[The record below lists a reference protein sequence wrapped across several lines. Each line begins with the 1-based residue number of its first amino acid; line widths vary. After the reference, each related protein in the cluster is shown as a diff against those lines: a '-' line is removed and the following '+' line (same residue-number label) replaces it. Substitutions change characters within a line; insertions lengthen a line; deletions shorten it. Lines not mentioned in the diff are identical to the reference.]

1 MALNTEHNITL
12 TEAEISVILFNLEE
26 KYGHLLDGEIPEE
39 VQTIFSK
46 LEGSVD
52 KYYEK
57 VEKAKSKQP
66 TMEWQIMEH
75 TKGILLECNLS
86 EEEINT
92 VIEALSRD
100 YVENDPETLEKEYQ
114 LQGKLREIIS
124 TFYTKIDA
132 QKFTQIQVQSIKGST
147 L

>member
-1 MALNTEHNITL
+1 
-12 TEAEISVILFNLEE
+12 
-26 KYGHLLDGEIPEE
+26 
-39 VQTIFSK
+39 
-46 LEGSVD
+46 
-52 KYYEK
+52 
-57 VEKAKSKQP
+57 
-66 TMEWQIMEH
+66 MEH

-100 YVENDPETLEKEYQ
+100 YVDNDPEILEKEYQ

-132 QKFTQIQVQSIKGST
+132 QKFTQFQVESIRGST

>member
-1 MALNTEHNITL
+1 
-12 TEAEISVILFNLEE
+12 
-26 KYGHLLDGEIPEE
+26 
-39 VQTIFSK
+39 
-46 LEGSVD
+46 
-52 KYYEK
+52 
-57 VEKAKSKQP
+57 
-66 TMEWQIMEH
+66 MEH

-100 YVENDPETLEKEYQ
+100 YVDNDPEILEKEYQ

-132 QKFTQIQVQSIKGST
+132 QKFTQMQVQSINSSLLWNTGNY
-147 L
+147 

>member
-1 MALNTEHNITL
+1 
-12 TEAEISVILFNLEE
+12 
-26 KYGHLLDGEIPEE
+26 
-39 VQTIFSK
+39 
-46 LEGSVD
+46 
-52 KYYEK
+52 
-57 VEKAKSKQP
+57 
-66 TMEWQIMEH
+66 MEH

-100 YVENDPETLEKEYQ
+100 YVENDPEILEKEYQ

-132 QKFTQIQVQSIKGST
+132 QKFTQMQVQSST

>member
-1 MALNTEHNITL
+1 
-12 TEAEISVILFNLEE
+12 
-26 KYGHLLDGEIPEE
+26 
-39 VQTIFSK
+39 
-46 LEGSVD
+46 
-52 KYYEK
+52 
-57 VEKAKSKQP
+57 
-66 TMEWQIMEH
+66 MEH

-100 YVENDPETLEKEYQ
+100 YVDNDPEILEKEYQ

-124 TFYTKIDA
+124 NFYTKVDT
-132 QKFTQIQVQSIKGST
+132 QKFTQMQVESIRGST

>member
-1 MALNTEHNITL
+1 
-12 TEAEISVILFNLEE
+12 
-26 KYGHLLDGEIPEE
+26 
-39 VQTIFSK
+39 
-46 LEGSVD
+46 
-52 KYYEK
+52 
-57 VEKAKSKQP
+57 
-66 TMEWQIMEH
+66 MEP

-92 VIEALSRD
+92 IIEALSREFQ
-100 YVENDPETLEKEYQ
+100 ENDPETLEKEYQ

-132 QKFTQIQVQSIKGST
+132 QKFTQMQVESIKGST

>member
-1 MALNTEHNITL
+1 
-12 TEAEISVILFNLEE
+12 
-26 KYGHLLDGEIPEE
+26 
-39 VQTIFSK
+39 
-46 LEGSVD
+46 
-52 KYYEK
+52 
-57 VEKAKSKQP
+57 
-66 TMEWQIMEH
+66 MEH

-86 EEEINT
+86 EDELNT

-132 QKFTQIQVQSIKGST
+132 QKFTQMQVKSINSS
-147 L
+147 LL